1 MCQIWVDQSKRT
13 QSSFSADTCIIKG
26 ISYSQCLEMIESNKH
41 TQSVIKT
48 TSEDLSIHS
57 CSEKPQLKVEVKA
70 DRHQR
75 DG

>member
-1 MCQIWVDQSKRT
+1 MCQVWVDQST
-13 QSSFSADTCIIKG
+13 QIQSSFSADTYIIKG
-26 ISYSQCLEMIESNKH
+26 ISSSQCLEMTESNKH
-41 TQSVIKT
+41 TQSVIKP